1 LQYDCPRI
9 QQKGTSRPALVFHF
23 PSSRVLDSRGLGIL
37 DLNNHQTFEA
47 PWGDI
52 MMNNVYAF
60 PVQSTKRQQVTFLAN
75 TLDTLRELDKDARK
89 AIGYNIDRLQ
99 LGQDPEDWKPM
110 SAVGPG
116 VREIRVKVPS
126 GTYRA
131 LYVQSKGMEIHV
143 LNIYRKK
150 DNAMRDSVKKLTI
163 QRLKLVA

>member
-1 LQYDCPRI
+1 MSTVI
-9 QQKGTSRPALVFHF
+9 
-23 PSSRVLDSRGLGIL
+23 
-37 DLNNHQTFEA
+37 
-47 PWGDI
+47 
-52 MMNNVYAF
+52 AF
-60 PVQSTKRQQVTFLAN
+60 PTNRIKRQQVTFLAN
-75 TLDTLRELDKDARK
+75 TLDFLRELSKDARS

-99 LGQDPEDWKPM
+99 LGRDPEDWKPM

-131 LYVQSKGMEIHV
+131 LYVQSKGKEIHI

-150 DNAMRDSVKKLTI
+150 DNAMRDSVKKLTA